1 MITHVFAAGD
11 KYLRD
16 DAVFGVKDSLIAEF
30 TEHPAGTAP
39 DGRALDQSYSTV
51 HYDLVLAATEET
63 SLL

>member
-1 MITHVFAAGD
+1 
-11 KYLRD
+11 
-16 DAVFGVKDSLIAEF
+16 VKDSLIAEF

-51 HYDLVLAATEET
+51 HYDLVLATTEET